1 MRSLAHA
8 TFLTERI
15 KTFCY
20 PHGELAARRV
30 RGIKTVQRGEMRS
43 APGARWSSF
52 TAEEYVDAS
61 STGFC
66 WNAQIGTGLTSVHV
80 TDAYE
85 NGHGRLIVKKGPLKL
100 KEWRGP
106 DVDKGE
112 LQRYLAYVSY
122 CPPMIDNNPSLQIES
137 AGPGKVRVS
146 DVSDRTGATVDLDV
160 ADTGRILAARAIRP
174 MTVGS
179 RIVMTPWTAT
189 TDDFREVEGIRIP
202 HTMEAAWGA
211 PEGTFTYI
219 RIELRSVTLL
229 K

>member
-1 MRSLAHA
+1 MSMAQTA
-8 TFLTERI
+8 FLSERI
-15 KTFCY
+15 KTYCY
-20 PHGELAARRV
+20 AHRELAGRGV
-30 RGIKTVQRGEMRS
+30 RGIKTLQRGEMRS

-61 STGFC
+61 RSGFC
-66 WNAQIGTGLTSVHV
+66 WNAQIGSGLTSVHV
-80 TDAYE
+80 TDAYQD
-85 NGHGRLIVKKGPLKL
+85 GHGRLVVKKGPLKL

-106 DVDKGE
+106 DVDKAE

-137 AGPGKVRVS
+137 VGPRTVRVS
-146 DVSDRTGATVDLDV
+146 DVSDKSEATVDLDV
-160 ADTGRILAARAIRP
+160 ADTGRILVARAMRP

-202 HTMEAAWGA
+202 HMMEAAWDA

-219 RIELRSVTLL
+219 RIELQRVSLL